1 MASSTSLIPEQRRQ
15 EILRH
20 LRRDE
25 VLSYRQITDLLGV
38 SQMTARRDVALLAE
52 QGRVTAT
59 AGGAA
64 LVVRRLREPLRA
76 QKAQTDL
83 PQKTAIARTAAARV
97 ADSMTI
103 YLDAG
108 TTVQAM
114 RPYLEDLTDLTVVTN
129 DLTTVQAFLDHPSV
143 DLICIGGRVDRDN
156 QSTIGRLASLT
167 LAELSVDVAFLSCSS
182 WDARH
187 GVTTPTEAKV
197 DPKRAAIHSATSR
210 VLLADSGKY
219 GSFAKYRVM
228 RLDEIETVVT
238 DDGMTHEDLADIR
251 ALDVEVV
258 CAPISD
264 ASSGREPSQAVAPS

>member
-20 LRRDE
+20 LRREE

-64 LVVRRLREPLRA
+64 IVARRLSEPLRA

-83 PQKTAIARTAAARV
+83 PQKTAISRAAAALV

-114 RPYLEDLTDLTVVTN
+114 RPFLEDRSDLTVVTN

-197 DPKRAAIHSATSR
+197 DPKRAALHSATSS

-219 GSFAKYRVM
+219 GSFAKYRIM
-228 RLDEIETVVT
+228 RLDELDTVVT
-238 DDGMTHEDLADIR
+238 DDDLSSEDAEAIR
-251 ALDVEVV
+251 AHDVEVV
-258 CAPISD
+258 CAAIDDS
-264 ASSGREPSQAVAPS
+264 AEAVMRAGGGVPS